1 MENKKARIGFI
12 GAGGIARSH
21 AFSLNSLRYYYDD
34 VPDLELAAVCSATP
48 VKRDLFADR
57 YGFRK
62 SCDINELISNEII
75 DTVFILGPN
84 NVHYEHLKAAFGMKA
99 LKRIYLEK
107 PVCSDQDEAYA
118 MSELAESN
126 KNINIQVGFQFL
138 FTSAIRQ
145 ALALWKTGKLG
156 KPVHF
161 ELKYYHGDYLKK
173 DYRVKRASRLTPA
186 PDGGAMADLGSHAL
200 SLLIAFM
207 GKKLHITGA
216 LQAGH
221 FEDVPRGSD
230 LFSQISLYEETT
242 GAVGTVSAS
251 RISSGTGDSLS
262 LHLFAEGGSLR
273 YSSESPDIFEFYTGE
288 SGLWSKNITGSN
300 FRPASGFP
308 SVHVPSGWLRSMIH
322 AQYVFLTGGKDEAF
336 IPDLNHGLAVQRL
349 IIETAEH
356 LERFRK
362 TCI

>member
-1 MENKKARIGFI
+1 MKNKRARIGFI

-21 AFSLNSLRYYYDD
+21 AFSLKSLRYYYDD
-34 VPDLELAAVCSATP
+34 VPDLEPAAVCSATP
-48 VKRDLFADR
+48 EKRDLFADR

-62 SCDINELISNEII
+62 SCDINEFISDETI

-84 NVHYEHLKAAFGMKA
+84 NVHYEHLKAASGMKA

-118 MSELAESN
+118 MKELAESN

-145 ALALWKTGKLG
+145 ALAFWKTGKLG

-262 LHLFAEGGSLR
+262 LHLYAEKGSLR
-273 YSSESPDIFEFYTGE
+273 YSSESPDIFEFYTEE

-356 LERFRK
+356 LERFRN